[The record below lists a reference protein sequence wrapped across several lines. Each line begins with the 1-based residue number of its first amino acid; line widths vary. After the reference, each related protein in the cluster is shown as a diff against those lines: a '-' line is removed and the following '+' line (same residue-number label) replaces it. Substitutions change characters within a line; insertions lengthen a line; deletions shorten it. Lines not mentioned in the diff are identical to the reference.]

1 MNKMNKIFPIV
12 LCPFFLS
19 GCALTAG
26 IGQVGQIGQQIPGVV
41 ADFDNTINALI
52 LQKKIGLHNLQVGL
66 EQIDKIPGMVTM
78 QNMPVP
84 APVPTAPPAPQPVP
98 QAPQAPTSP
107 SPSAPPSTPSSG
119 PVVTPTVVTPTP

>member
-1 MNKMNKIFPIV
+1 MNKMNKMNKIFPIV

-19 GCALTAG
+19 GCALSGAVG

-66 EQIDKIPGMVTM
+66 EQIDRIPGMVTM
-78 QNMPVP
+78 QNMPPSPVP
-84 APVPTAPPAPQPVP
+84 APVPPAPPAPS
-98 QAPQAPTSP
+98 TP
-107 SPSAPPSTPSSG
+107 SNPSNPSTPSNPSG
-119 PVVTPTVVTPTP
+119 PVVTPTP